1 MAVLKIENFGGE
13 LPSVSPRALP
23 ADAAQT
29 NRNLFLATREF
40 RPLATDL
47 TVAACEDGTKTLHR
61 FARDASGNFNTNP
74 STGWITSTQERS
86 YVKGQINDERTERT
100 YLTFDDGSARPRV
113 IDATGADRLLGV
125 PRPASLAVSANITD
139 ELTSE
144 EASNFLYGEAAEAI
158 RTAIEAS
165 AIDPGPNE
173 PNARRSGST
182 ILGGP
187 YSTHGLF
194 FNDEAGVPS
203 FTSTLWW
210 VLVARVSVERATTL
224 GLDYNRLSALSD
236 GTNVWIPI
244 NALPYIRSVN
254 TTQLQT
260 KLREIQYP
268 EGSGEKS
275 GTQLLEDAKISSLVE
290 QVTKG
295 LDPSTFAKSLRD
307 DLDGTVREFARLLTS
322 ATVSTVTAKPVE
334 PTKPTTAEWFYSGS
348 EGGESGP
355 FRSQEWVDYDIAMK
369 DYREQMDA
377 YESSVADTSRS
388 QAEVL
393 NRLLELQSKA
403 ATLTRQIEEACDR
416 QYGLATGTTTSVSS
430 WIDSIGG
437 VSGVI
442 GETVT
447 RIIDTRFYV
456 ATFVTDWGEESA
468 PSKPSDLV
476 EVDQNDSVTITRPVP
491 ASGET
496 FASRHITKWRLY
508 RSNSGSET
516 AAFQFVAELPI
527 ATTTYTDD
535 KKAEELGEVCPTLTW
550 DEPPYRADLQFDG
563 FPFPVVGT
571 NPFLRGLVGMPNGI
585 MAGFFDNTVAFC
597 EPYVPYAWPVEY
609 QITTEFPIVGLGVFG
624 QTLFVG
630 TTGNPYFISGADS
643 ASMSAQKLDAR
654 QACVSR
660 RSIASVQGGVL
671 YASPDGLCVADP
683 SGVKV
688 VTLGL
693 FTREDWQK
701 LDPASM
707 IAASHENLYYLFYT
721 GQGGGCLVFDLA
733 AGKLGRIDLTA
744 TAAFT
749 DTLTDTL
756 YVANGANIQAVH
768 GGANRRTATWKSARL
783 VMQRQAPMAWLKVY
797 GDQTPSAPVIIRWFG
812 DGQLRHTATITSTA
826 PVRLPPGRWLEHEVE
841 VESTSRVTRVVM
853 AGDTTELQS
862 I

>member
-1 MAVLKIENFGGE
+1 MSVIKIDNFGGE

-23 ADAAQT
+23 ANGAQE
-29 NRNLFLATREF
+29 NRNLYLGTSEF
-40 RPLATDL
+40 RPLAQDTS
-47 TVAACEDGTKTLHR
+47 VASTANGTRTLHR

-158 RTAIEAS
+158 RAAIEAS

-173 PNARRSGST
+173 PNTRRSGST

-187 YSTHGLF
+187 YSKHGLF

-334 PTKPTTAEWFYSGS
+334 PTKPTTAEWVYYG
-348 EGGESGP
+348 EGGDP
-355 FRSQEWVDYDIAMK
+355 VRSQEWVNYDNAMK
-369 DYREQMDA
+369 AYREQMDA
-377 YESSVADTSRS
+377 YERSAAGNSLS

-403 ATLTRQIEEACDR
+403 ATLTRQIEEASNR

-447 RIIDTRFYV
+447 RIIDTRFYI

-468 PSKPSDLV
+468 PCKPSDLV

-707 IAASHENLYYLFYT
+707 IAASHENIYYLFYT
-721 GQGGGCLVFDLA
+721 GQGGGCLTFDLA
-733 AGKLGRIDLTA
+733 SSKLGRIDLSATA
-744 TAAFT
+744 TFT

-756 YVANGANIQAVH
+756 YVANGTSIFSVY
-768 GGANRRTATWKSARL
+768 GGTTRRVSRWKSAL
-783 VMQRQAPMAWLKVY
+783 MTLNRQEPFGWIKVY
-797 GDQTPSAPVIIRWFG
+797 GDQSPASPITVRWFG
-812 DGQLRHTATITSTA
+812 DGALRHTATFTDTN
-826 PVRLPPGRWLEHEVE
+826 PQRLPPGRWLEHEIE
-841 VESTSRVTRVVM
+841 VEGSARVTRVM
-853 AGDTTELQS
+853 IAGSTQELQS
-862 I
+862 A

>member
-29 NRNLFLATREF
+29 NRNLFLAPREF

-61 FARDASGNFNTNP
+61 FARGASGEFNTNP
-74 STGWITSTQERS
+74 ATGWISSTQERS
-86 YVKGQINDERTERT
+86 YVKGQVNDERTERT
-100 YLTFDDGSARPRV
+100 YFTFDDGSARPRA

-125 PRPASLAVSANITD
+125 PRPASLTATVNVVD
-139 ELTSE
+139 EFTPD
-144 EASNFLYGEAAEAI
+144 EADNFLYGEAAEAI
-158 RTAIEAS
+158 KAAISSSIPAVSGPGSRYGTDGATLAGPYGSFPDGRLYPNSMAGFPSRWQFDWWLMVARPDLTRFNSLGVSASEVGAVTELGFAYVPIVAVPYARIPDRAALASKLLAIEFPAT
-165 AIDPGPNE
+165 AGDKAGQAVFTTDQA
-173 PNARRSGST
+173 NALADKV
-182 ILGGP
+182 I
-187 YSTHGLF
+187 
-194 FNDEAGVPS
+194 A
-203 FTSTLWW
+203 
-210 VLVARVSVERATTL
+210 
-224 GLDYNRLSALSD
+224 ALS
-236 GTNVWIPI
+236 P
-244 NALPYIRSVN
+244 N
-254 TTQLQT
+254 T
-260 KLREIQYP
+260 Y
-268 EGSGEKS
+268 
-275 GTQLLEDAKISSLVE
+275 
-290 QVTKG
+290 
-295 LDPSTFAKSLRD
+295 AKSLRD
-307 DLDGTVREFARLLTS
+307 QLDSTVKEFAKILYDD
-322 ATVSTVTAKPVE
+322 AAPANVTPPVE
-334 PTKPTTAEWFYSGS
+334 PTKPTVPELVLVSSGEVDHYARAPEWVAYDNAMREYREDLAAYEEARARGGLTSTTIAGRLSELRAKAESLTKQIEALCDKAVELVKSGNFATQLIDG
-348 EGGESGP
+348 EGGVE
-355 FRSQEWVDYDIAMK
+355 
-369 DYREQMDA
+369 
-377 YESSVADTSRS
+377 
-388 QAEVL
+388 
-393 NRLLELQSKA
+393 
-403 ATLTRQIEEACDR
+403 
-416 QYGLATGTTTSVSS
+416 GLV
-430 WIDSIGG
+430 
-437 VSGVI
+437 

-447 RIIDTRFYV
+447 RIIETRFYI

-468 PSKPSDLV
+468 PCKPSALI
-476 EVDQNDSVTITRPVP
+476 EIDQNDSVTITRPVT
-491 ASGET
+491 ASGES
-496 FASRHITKWRLY
+496 FASRNITKWRLY
-508 RSNSGSET
+508 RSNTGSET
-516 AAFQFVAELPI
+516 SAFQFVDEMDI
-527 ATTTYTDD
+527 GTGSYTDS

-550 DEPPYRADLQFDG
+550 DEPPYRADQQFDG
-563 FPFPVVGT
+563 FPKPVVGT
-571 NPFLRGLVGMPNGI
+571 NPYLRGLVGMPNGI

-643 ASMSAQKLDAR
+643 ASMSALKLDAR

-671 YASPDGLCVADP
+671 YASPDGLCAADP

-688 VTLGL
+688 VSAPH

-701 LDPASM
+701 LNPSTM

-733 AGKLGRIDLTA
+733 AGKLGRVDLTA

-797 GDQTPSAPVIIRWFG
+797 GDQTPSAPVTIRWFG

-862 I
+862 V

>member
-1 MAVLKIENFGGE
+1 MSVIKIDNFGGE

-23 ADAAQT
+23 ANGAQE
-29 NRNLFLATREF
+29 NRNLYLGTSEF
-40 RPLATDL
+40 RPLAQDTS
-47 TVAACEDGTKTLHR
+47 VASTANGTRTLHR

-158 RTAIEAS
+158 RAAIVAS
-165 AIDPGPNE
+165 AIDPGTNE
-173 PNARRSGST
+173 PNSRRSGST

-187 YSTHGLF
+187 YSKHGLF
-194 FNDEAGVPS
+194 FNNEAGVPS
-203 FTSTLWW
+203 FASTLWW

-224 GLDYNRLSALSD
+224 GLDYNRLSAVSD

-244 NALPYIRSVN
+244 NALPYIWSVN

-334 PTKPTTAEWFYSGS
+334 PTKPTTAEWDYSG
-348 EGGESGP
+348 EGGP
-355 FRSQEWVDYDIAMK
+355 VRSQAWVDYDNAMK
-369 DYREQMDA
+369 AYREQMDA
-377 YESSVADTSRS
+377 YERSAADNSLS

-403 ATLTRQIEEACDR
+403 ATLTRQIEEASNR
-416 QYGLATGTTTSVSS
+416 QYSLATGTTTSASS

-447 RIIDTRFYV
+447 RIIDTRFYI

-468 PSKPSDLV
+468 PCKPSDLV

-563 FPFPVVGT
+563 FPPPVVGT

-707 IAASHENLYYLFYT
+707 IAASHENIYYLFYT
-721 GQGGGCLVFDLA
+721 GQGGGCLTFDLA
-733 AGKLGRIDLTA
+733 SGKLGRVDLRATA
-744 TAAFT
+744 TYT

-756 YVANGANIQAVH
+756 YIANGSSIQAVF
-768 GGANRRTATWKSARL
+768 GSAARRTGRWRSGRVPL
-783 VMQRQAPMAWLKVY
+783 QAQVPFAWLKVY
-797 GDQTPSAPVIIRWFG
+797 GDQSASAPVTVRWYG
-812 DGQLRHTATITSTA
+812 DGVLRHTATITDIN

-841 VESTSRVTRVVM
+841 VESAARVTRLVM
-853 AGDTTELQS
+853 AGNTQELQAV
-862 I
+862 

>member
-13 LPSVSPRALP
+13 MPSVSPRALP

-40 RPLATDL
+40 RPLADDL
-47 TVAACEDGTKTLHR
+47 VVASCQSGTKTLHR

-125 PRPASLAVSANITD
+125 PRPASLSVSANITD
-139 ELTSE
+139 ELTPE

-158 RTAIEAS
+158 RAAIEAS

-173 PNARRSGST
+173 PNTRRSGST

-187 YSTHGLF
+187 YSKHGLF
-194 FNDEAGVPS
+194 FNGEAGVPS
-203 FTSTLWW
+203 FASTLWW

-334 PTKPTTAEWFYSGS
+334 PTKPTTAEWVYSGN
-348 EGGESGP
+348 GGAP
-355 FRSQEWVDYDIAMK
+355 VRSQAWVNYDNAMK
-369 DYREQMDA
+369 AYREQMDV
-377 YESSVADTSRS
+377 YESSVADNALS

-403 ATLTRQIEEACDR
+403 ATLTRQIEEASDR
-416 QYGLATGTTTSVSS
+416 QYGLATGTTASVSS

-447 RIIDTRFYV
+447 RIIDTRFYI

-468 PSKPSDLV
+468 PCKPSDLV
-476 EVDQNDSVTITRPVP
+476 EVDQNDSVTITRPVT

-496 FASRHITKWRLY
+496 YAARHITKWRLY
-508 RSNSGSET
+508 RSNTGSET
-516 AAFQFVAELPI
+516 STFQFVDEIPI
-527 ATTTYTDD
+527 STGSYTDT
-535 KKAEELGEVCPTLTW
+535 KKGQELGEVCPTLTW
-550 DEPPYRADLQFDG
+550 EEPPYRADQQFDG
-563 FPFPVVGT
+563 FPKPVVGS

-597 EPYVPYAWPVEY
+597 EPYAPYAWPVEY

-643 ASMSAQKLDAR
+643 ASMSALKLDAR

-688 VTLGL
+688 VSAAH

-701 LDPASM
+701 LDPSTM
-707 IAASHENLYYLFYT
+707 VAASHENLYYLFYS
-721 GQGGGCLVFDLA
+721 GAGGGCLVFDLA
-733 AGKLGRIDLTA
+733 AGKLGRVDLRA
-744 TAAFT
+744 SAVFT
-749 DTLTDTL
+749 DTLTDTM
-756 YVANGANIQAVH
+756 YVADGTSIKAVF
-768 GGANRRTATWKSARL
+768 GGAGRRTATWRTPKVTLPAH
-783 VMQRQAPMAWLKVY
+783 VGFAWLKAY
-797 GDQTPSAPVIIRWFG
+797 GDQTEAAPVVVRWYA
-812 DGQLRHTATITSTA
+812 DGALRYTATLTDLE
-826 PVRLPPGRWLEHEVE
+826 PVRLPAGRYLEHEVE
-841 VESTSRVTRVVM
+841 LVSAARVTRVVM
-853 AGDTTELQS
+853 AGNTQELQS
-862 I
+862 L